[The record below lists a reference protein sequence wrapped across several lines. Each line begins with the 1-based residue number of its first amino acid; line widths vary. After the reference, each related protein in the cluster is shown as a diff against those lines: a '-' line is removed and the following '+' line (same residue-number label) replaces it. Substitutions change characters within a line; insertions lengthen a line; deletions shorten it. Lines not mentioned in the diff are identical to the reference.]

1 MPRAGIVCRQT
12 ALCRQTAHGGTVL
25 KIVCVLSLACLLM
38 LPAELAAQSRQR
50 RPAARRPAATT
61 RGKKPATDMA
71 ATAAL
76 RDGRMRVAEKIKTIT
91 NFVYLYGRFSKDFEN
106 AVGPG
111 GQPDAAA
118 NTLKTRLVS
127 SLRTYAKVWTA
138 WSYTFAP
145 RPNSNAST
153 HVWQVSLPEPPAPS
167 RRPLPTNS
175 TPPGVLSSR
184 SLAA

>member
-1 MPRAGIVCRQT
+1 
-12 ALCRQTAHGGTVL
+12 L

-127 SLRTYAKVWTA
+127 SLQDIREGLDGLELHFRTTPELERFYARLAGVAAGAASAEQKATA
-138 WSYTFAP
+138 NQLDA
-145 RPNSNAST
+145 A
-153 HVWQVSLPEPPAPS
+153 
-167 RRPLPTNS
+167 
-175 TPPGVLSSR
+175 GR
-184 SLAA
+184 SLLQVIGRLTDVLQEMN